1 MIDTASGSAL
11 AGAGGLGLALV
22 AHVVRYAYDKGQTDN
37 RLAVVEKNT
46 SAQGEVHSVLS
57 ALTATVGAL
66 KESVERLDR
75 ALERINGR
83 VFPAER
89 AARDA

>member
-22 AHVVRYAYDKGQTDN
+22 VHVVRYAYDKGQTDN

-46 SAQGEVHSVLS
+46 GAQGEVHSVLS

-66 KESVERLDR
+66 KESIERLDR
-75 ALERINGR
+75 ALERINHR
-83 VFPAER
+83 IFENREA
-89 AARDA
+89 

>member
-1 MIDTASGSAL
+1 MIDAASGSAL
-11 AGAGGLGLALV
+11 AAAAALGLALV
-22 AHVVRYAYDKGQTDN
+22 VHVVKYAYDRGQTDN

-75 ALERINGR
+75 ALERINHR
-83 VFPAER
+83 IFESREA
-89 AARDA
+89 

>member
-1 MIDTASGSAL
+1 MIDAASGSAL
-11 AGAGGLGLALV
+11 AAAGGLGLALV
-22 AHVVRYAYDKGQTDN
+22 VHVVRYAYDKGQTDN
-37 RLAVVEKNT
+37 RLAVVERNT

-75 ALERINGR
+75 ALERINHR
-83 VFPAER
+83 IFENREA
-89 AARDA
+89 